1 MDGLKSKLIV
11 VLNGHAEADVLLA
24 PAYHFTRDHQ
34 AFIVSLASRL
44 GLVLEIIISTII
56 LYYSLSSSSASSAQE
71 IFDSTYLHP
80 PAGASPRHTFRSNQS
95 QCS

>member
-11 VLNGHAEADVLLA
+11 VLNGHAETDVLLA

-34 AFIVSLASRL
+34 AFIVSLVSRL

-71 IFDSTYLHP
+71 IFDSTYLHLLV
-80 PAGASPRHTFRSNQS
+80 GASPRHTFRSNQS